1 MENFYPGSFE
11 GMVLNLEQWSLYAA
25 AIKGCAN
32 TSHQQI
38 AEKENFYL
46 RNLLS
51 ITYKIAH

>member
-11 GMVLNLEQWSLYAA
+11 GKVLNLERWPLYAA
-25 AIKGCAN
+25 AIKGC
-32 TSHQQI
+32 TSISHQQI

-46 RNLLS
+46 RNLIS